1 MLGFQEV
8 VLIFAIILLV
18 VGPTKLPELAR
29 AIGKGVREF
38 NKASRGLAEAVQSP
52 VEEVKRELT
61 PGPVQIQAPGAVQT
75 PTSGLKGKPIKQ
87 GEREVTVEKEETPA
101 EGVKDE

>member
-18 VGPTKLPELAR
+18 VGPTKLPAIAR
-29 AIGKGVREF
+29 VIGKGVREF
-38 NKASRGLAEAVQSP
+38 NRASQGLAEAVQSP
-52 VEEVKRELT
+52 VEEIKREVT
-61 PGPVQIQAPGAVQT
+61 PGAVKT
-75 PTSGLKGKPIKQ
+75 PATGTKGKPIKQ
-87 GEREVTVEKEETPA
+87 MEREVTVKNKKEETPA